1 MGHMQEFMYYMG
13 RCFEN
18 AGKAEKLIR
27 KANTP
32 EKYLDAVARLFTER
46 EVVILAT
53 TAAQVNFWART
64 IQALGIP
71 PAGFCTVPPAA

>member
-1 MGHMQEFMYYMG
+1 MG

-32 EKYLDAVARLFTER
+32 EKYMDAVARLFDECP
-46 EVVILAT
+46 LAS
-53 TAAQVNFWART
+53 
-64 IQALGIP
+64 P
-71 PAGFCTVPPAA
+71 PAFYPR